1 MFCKTPPSRHQRKE
15 KNLEMQQRTLPFLEG
30 ADVASD

>member
-1 MFCKTPPSRHQRKE
+1 MISVLTTASE
-15 KNLEMQQRTLPFLEG
+15 KNLEMQQRTLPFLEK